1 MRGLEKK
8 EADDEIHGADY
19 HSSGMDVLIEFNFC
33 RHLEETAYFASKL
46 DMTRGVERLTGADF
60 TPNGHE
66 ALKDEEGNRTGVQT
80 TYRSANSCDQ
90 DADGNDL
97 FYSFTSNI
105 MCDPENTVQGGAEWV
120 SGTDNGCNVS
130 VTLKHSAGCHI
141 YTAPLWI
148 RLWHSYAW
156 IQAVLLL
163 SLGLVFAFKGRPL
176 FKLLAP
182 LLIGIQTYALFIWVC
197 GMLDLLNG
205 MGVTLTIVMN
215 VVAVAL
221 GVAVPWLIQR
231 DFKVLQVIFT
241 ASVAAVLGAYLF
253 GMVLAIWHVRS
264 SWAFEASILAFA
276 MIGALIGYFADYTIL
291 YGTAFIGSYLFMRGL
306 SCIFKGYP
314 SEIQIDIM
322 LRTEEPVE
330 LQYFWYYMIPL
341 VAMFALSAR
350 Y

>member
-1 MRGLEKK
+1 M
-8 EADDEIHGADY
+8 
-19 HSSGMDVLIEFNFC
+19 
-33 RHLEETAYFASKL
+33 
-46 DMTRGVERLTGADF
+46 
-60 TPNGHE
+60 
-66 ALKDEEGNRTGVQT
+66 
-80 TYRSANSCDQ
+80 
-90 DADGNDL
+90 
-97 FYSFTSNI
+97 
-105 MCDPENTVQGGAEWV
+105 
-120 SGTDNGCNVS
+120 
-130 VTLKHSAGCHI
+130 
-141 YTAPLWI
+141 
-148 RLWHSYAW
+148 
-156 IQAVLLL
+156 
-163 SLGLVFAFKGRPL
+163 LG
-176 FKLLAP
+176 
-182 LLIGIQTYALFIWVC
+182 
-197 GMLDLLNG
+197 LLNG
-205 MGVTLTIVMN
+205 MGLTLTIVMN

-221 GVAVPWLIQR
+221 GIAVPWLIQR